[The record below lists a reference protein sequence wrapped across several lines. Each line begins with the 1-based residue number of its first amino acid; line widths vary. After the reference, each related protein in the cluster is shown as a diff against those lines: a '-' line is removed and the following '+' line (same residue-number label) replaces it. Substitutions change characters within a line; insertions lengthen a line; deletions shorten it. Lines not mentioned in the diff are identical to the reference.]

1 MEGDLV
7 PRDKLDEIV
16 LRVAGEGG
24 FAEMPVVRQEGGRA
38 RMKVGE
44 IAAPTAGDPDFLSR
58 FRSMVEDQDRTP
70 APAGNAP
77 AHQAGGP
84 ATNDHNVTCF
94 PCHNTRPSEP
104 PKHHSGPSVHA

>member
-7 PRDKLDEIV
+7 LRYELDEIV

-24 FAEMPVVRQEGGRA
+24 FAEMPVVRQEGCRA

-44 IAAPTAGDPDFLSR
+44 IAAPSTGDPDFLSR
-58 FRSMVEDQDRTP
+58 FCSMVEDQDRTP
-70 APAGNAP
+70 APTGNAP

-84 ATNDHNVTCF
+84 DANDHNVSCF
-94 PCHNTRPSEP
+94 LCHNTRPSEP
-104 PKHHSGPSVHA
+104 PKHHSGPSGHA